1 MEEVEEA
8 EDEYAIFDRTGLT
21 FFLDTVSEV
30 SIEDPIDTYI
40 HLEDQHQDQDQNKKI
55 DSTTFDKYVP
65 VNFGLPNANQN
76 WKLSKFLEKDILN
89 TLPLTE
95 TQIDALS
102 DVLDWDIISSLELSG
117 PMFVK
122 HKDRINWEIFLQ
134 NGHPKEINFLLDVQ
148 EKLVEHQYLFFHPR
162 MKKKYYN
169 TPFILVFSNLIDWK
183 WLVKNVK
190 LDEYVLLKFWDKFK
204 PNDISRYQL
213 ITYNIAKQKLN
224 SINWI
229 IAGKH
234 PMQEEV
240 IYIAHD
246 YLVWATICKRQK
258 GLSEELLVRFA
269 NRLHWKNV
277 SRYQRLT
284 PNFIR
289 KYRKKLDM
297 QLISQYQDL
306 PVDLIKELEDLIDF
320 SLLVKNKNYNKP
332 NKIQITTNGK
342 NYFIIEPPPLGNMP
356 KVGYY
361 TSMAVF

>member
-1 MEEVEEA
+1 MEEVEEV
-8 EDEYAIFDRTGLT
+8 EDGYAIFDRTGLT
-21 FFLDTVSEV
+21 FFLDTISEV
-30 SIEDPIDTYI
+30 STDHLGD
-40 HLEDQHQDQDQNKKI
+40 HLEVERDQRPDYHQNKKI
-55 DSTTFDKYVP
+55 DSAAFDKYVP

-76 WKLSKFLEKDILN
+76 WKLSKFLEKDMLN
-89 TLPLTE
+89 TFPLTE
-95 TQIDALS
+95 MQIDALA
-102 DVLDWDIISSLELSG
+102 DILDWDIISSLELSG

-134 NGHPKEINFLLDVQ
+134 NGHPKEINFLLDVYD
-148 EKLVEHQYLFFHPR
+148 KLVEHQYLFFHPR

-204 PNDISRYQL
+204 PNDISRYQS
-213 ITYNIAKQKLN
+213 ITYTIAKQKLN
-224 SINWI
+224 SINWV

-234 PMQEEV
+234 SLPEEV
-240 IYIAHD
+240 ICIAHD
-246 YLVWATICKRQK
+246 YLVWAIICKRQK

-306 PVDLIKELEDLIDF
+306 PIDLIKDFEECIDF
-320 SLLVKNKNYNKP
+320 SLLAKNKNYNKP

-342 NYFIIEPPPLGNMP
+342 NYFIVEPPLLGNMP